1 MTGAGPAAGTRVA
14 IVPTV
19 ACMLGRDDTVATA
32 ADEAVRLDARLAL
45 LTTPDSSPS
54 DVARAVRR
62 CRLGAPGL
70 DVLVVRE
77 WACRIAACARPP
89 AELVVEPA
97 DVTPDLLD
105 AARTEILVV
114 PAAPAPPGP
123 VVLGL
128 AAWTGERVVR
138 AAVREAGRRDTDVQ
152 VVRAW
157 SDPDVDPGVVRP
169 DVLRRWD
176 EVDARLRA
184 DAEKR
189 LGPRRHDDG
198 PLRTLVV
205 RDSAP
210 EALALFARSACLLV
224 VGHRT
229 GVDPAPLVT
238 LAGTVRCPLLIV
250 PDDGE
255 PAAG

>member
-1 MTGAGPAAGTRVA
+1 MTGVGRAAGTRVV
-14 IVPTV
+14 IRPTV
-19 ACMLGRDDTVATA
+19 ACVLGRDDTVATA

-45 LTTPDSSPS
+45 ITPPGTPPS
-54 DVARAVRR
+54 DVARAARR
-62 CRLGAPGL
+62 CRLRAPGL
-70 DVLVVRE
+70 EVLVVRE

-89 AELVVEPA
+89 AELVVEPPQ
-97 DVTPDLLD
+97 VTPGLLD
-105 AARTEILVV
+105 AARTEILVLPGV
-114 PAAPAPPGP
+114 PAPSGP

-138 AAVREAGRRDTDVQ
+138 AAVREASTRDADVE

-176 EVDARLRA
+176 VIDARLRA
-184 DAEKR
+184 DAEER
-189 LGPRRHDDG
+189 LGRWQHDDG

-205 RDSAP
+205 MDSAH

-229 GVDPAPLVT
+229 GADPAPLVT
-238 LAGTVRCPLLIV
+238 LARTVHCPLLIV